1 MRVKDIWSDLREL
14 TGTNDEDTNYAA
26 LALGLSWLAN
36 EKLFD
41 PFIGYIDFTV
51 DGGYTIA
58 LPREVKT
65 PLQIN
70 LNNNP
75 SFHRSRL
82 WEFAANS
89 DGTVEGETIGW
100 TWDNRG
106 YARVQDE
113 RALPSKLRYVVDNPE
128 DVGKTLTL
136 KFLDDEGRF
145 HYEVL
150 TAANTPEDATES
162 IATVHQI
169 ESVIREAT
177 LGDSYLIDGDAGT
190 VGRYY
195 NDEEQPE
202 YRVIKLSKTGVA
214 VRMMFRRHEPQTFSS
229 QEDVIPFHS
238 RLAIIWAAK
247 TVRLLQGEIFDR
259 AAMAASLAKE
269 FAAKE
274 QGSRDEAEEIAAAT
288 QVCGVRNSNI
298 STLDSMI
305 VADVYDDA
313 SEIFGPIGR
322 AKLLDW
328 ISMAR
333 DLLAKKGQWDATVG
347 NVDLWKPDTSEQ
359 ITPHPGMKGTGIF
372 TLPRYCGSV
381 LNVRPNSLI
390 SYPRNGWFEFHMN
403 GTGEGYR
410 SAPGTWDMLGT
421 ACIIS
426 DLQRDEDTRKV
437 IPVKLASVCF
447 ESADVGKTVRVY
459 GLERLADGSEVE
471 VWRSGAEGYLLT
483 MALTPS
489 IPATDAPNWV
499 DIRRIKKDET
509 SGFSK
514 LITVTQSTDR
524 ILETLGSA
532 TAIADATHFTLTRIS
547 GTTIPFVGMTIE
559 IGGYSRVVKTVT
571 VVSALVY
578 TIELL
583 TALES
588 SIESELDCS
597 AYTTT
602 DLTIQQPTGVPPVI
616 PDVIGVDWVSG
627 ETKDV
632 YLHFYA
638 NQEFDG
644 QGTFSILNSEKEVIS
659 QSNFEITSGADELII
674 TPNPAI
680 DDLPF
685 VSLTL
690 EGSDLD
696 RLFTLGQVYVLRV
709 RLAAVTTILPATP
722 ATVTTLTQAATYNQV
737 TLLGYHYPDEL
748 EPIYRRI
755 KVYSSA
761 AIRVTVRYRARAARF
776 TSLHDPMHLKNPLAI
791 IEAMRS
797 LSKRKMGD
805 HPGADACENTA
816 VRLLREQETSDHP
829 TDALRIQFDG
839 ESMPGGFANTV

>member
-499 DIRRIKKDET
+499 LQADHGHAINRPDSGNARFRDRDCRRDPFHPDPNLRDHDPLCRDDHRDRRIFPRGQNRDSGQRAGLYDRTPDRTGILHRKRAGLLRLHHDRPHDPATDRSPARDPGRDRRGLGERGNERCLSAFLRQPGIRRAGHIQHPQFRE
-509 SGFSK
+509 G
-514 LITVTQSTDR
+514 
-524 ILETLGSA
+524 G
-532 TAIADATHFTLTRIS
+532 HFPKQL
-547 GTTIPFVGMTIE
+547 
-559 IGGYSRVVKTVT
+559 
-571 VVSALVY
+571 
-578 TIELL
+578 
-583 TALES
+583 
-588 SIESELDCS
+588 
-597 AYTTT
+597 
-602 DLTIQQPTGVPPVI
+602 
-616 PDVIGVDWVSG
+616 
-627 ETKDV
+627 
-632 YLHFYA
+632 
-638 NQEFDG
+638 
-644 QGTFSILNSEKEVIS
+644 
-659 QSNFEITSGADELII
+659 
-674 TPNPAI
+674 
-680 DDLPF
+680 
-685 VSLTL
+685 
-690 EGSDLD
+690 
-696 RLFTLGQVYVLRV
+696 
-709 RLAAVTTILPATP
+709 
-722 ATVTTLTQAATYNQV
+722 
-737 TLLGYHYPDEL
+737 
-748 EPIYRRI
+748 
-755 KVYSSA
+755 
-761 AIRVTVRYRARAARF
+761 
-776 TSLHDPMHLKNPLAI
+776 
-791 IEAMRS
+791 
-797 LSKRKMGD
+797 
-805 HPGADACENTA
+805 
-816 VRLLREQETSDHP
+816 
-829 TDALRIQFDG
+829 
-839 ESMPGGFANTV
+839 